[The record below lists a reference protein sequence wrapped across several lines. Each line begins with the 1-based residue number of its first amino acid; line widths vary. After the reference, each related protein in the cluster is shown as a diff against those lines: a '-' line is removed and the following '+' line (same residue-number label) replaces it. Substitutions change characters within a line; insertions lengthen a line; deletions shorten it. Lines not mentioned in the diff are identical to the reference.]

1 MDLTQ
6 RKIFSLKQWKELAAK
21 DEAPKDCLVL
31 VSADIEETKQLDE
44 DGNVFR
50 FIISTENPDRDKDVI
65 RVNGWHFE
73 NYNKNPVVLFGH
85 NYRAL
90 PVAVGSQPSVEGAKV
105 LSNAD
110 FAASRVDVF
119 AETVRQYVK
128 AKVLRASSVGFDPL
142 KWMYNE
148 ERRGYDFVEHE
159 LLEWSIV
166 PVPANAEALQ
176 LAKSLKLDFTP
187 IKEWA
192 IRAIDEWSEEKGVFV
207 PRSIL
212 EKSAKVG
219 DSDRVFVIFE
229 KQQLD
234 DLLAGK
240 AKAIDGCPEGGN
252 CPMNDGDASCPKGD
266 SCPLGKGKSAQ
277 PTPLHS
283 HSFTVGA
290 DDKATTETF
299 TGKAEECPVCKRL
312 AEKPKEKP
320 AADPPPAGPK
330 ETGALVELELDEEES
345 ETREA
350 EPVYD
355 IDPEDLRQGIREV
368 MAPLIMQRTGR
379 VL

>member
-1 MDLTQ
+1 VI
-6 RKIFSLKQWKELAAK
+6 K
-21 DEAPKDCLVL
+21 
-31 VSADIEETKQLDE
+31 VS
-44 DGNVFR
+44 
-50 FIISTENPDRDKDVI
+50 
-65 RVNGWHFE
+65 GWHFD

-90 PVAVGSQPSVEGAKV
+90 PVAVGSSPTMEGAKV

-148 ERRGYDFVEHE
+148 ERHGYDFVEHE

-176 LAKSLKLDFTP
+176 LAKSLNLDFDP
-187 IKEWA
+187 IKQWA
-192 IRAIDEWSEEKGVFV
+192 IRALDEWSEEKGVYV

-219 DSDRVFVIFE
+219 DSNRVSVIFE

-234 DLLAGK
+234 DILAGT
-240 AKAIDGCPEGGN
+240 A
-252 CPMNDGDASCPKGD
+252 KGD
-266 SCPLGKGKSAQ
+266 KEETEEDPFAE
-277 PTPLHS
+277 PAAEHN
-283 HSFTVGA
+283 HSFTSGIG
-290 DDKATTETF
+290 DKMTTENYF
-299 TGKAEECPVCKRL
+299 GKAADCPVCKRRAARPEPEPK
-312 AEKPKEKP
+312 AEPTPDPKE
-320 AADPPPAGPK
+320 
-330 ETGALVELELDEEES
+330 ALVLVLTDDPDPKI
-345 ETREA
+345 A

-355 IDPEDLRQGIREV
+355 VDPDALRAAIREGI
-368 MAPLIMQRTGR
+368 APIVMQRTGR